1 MKKIII
7 IGNKPYVNLPLNN
20 IIDSFDLNYRCNLGL
35 PNRNNGTKY
44 NNLGLCNHLYEN
56 LITKKANRENFF
68 KKYGNVYHKDYI
80 NSYLNTFQ
88 ENKEKYNNIFHARFR
103 PALYNDFLKKHNCP
117 YRFSKLPRTGYTI
130 IFENLLKG
138 NSVFVSNF
146 SIKTEERVSYYVNK
160 DKFETESHNASD
172 EINILRWLHQKKF
185 IDATICFLKDSKNP
199 ILECGDLSPS
209 DFIVEKLIQEFG
221 EVKIS

>member
-56 LITKKANRENFF
+56 LITKNANRENFF

-80 NSYLNTFQ
+80 N
-88 ENKEKYNNIFHARFR
+88 AFR
-103 PALYNDFLKKHNCP
+103 
-117 YRFSKLPRTGYTI
+117 
-130 IFENLLKG
+130 
-138 NSVFVSNF
+138 
-146 SIKTEERVSYYVNK
+146 
-160 DKFETESHNASD
+160 
-172 EINILRWLHQKKF
+172 
-185 IDATICFLKDSKNP
+185 
-199 ILECGDLSPS
+199 LS
-209 DFIVEKLIQEFG
+209 FRH
-221 EVKIS
+221 